1 MKVLLAEDDLVSRT
15 LLLTILT
22 KWGHEVVEV
31 SDGAE
36 AVLALESDNDLRLAI
51 LDWIMPVMEGPEVV
65 RKVRESI
72 PSRER
77 YVYIIL
83 LTQKDSRSD
92 IVEGLGAGADDYMVK
107 PFDHNELKARITTG
121 QRIAELQ
128 QALASANAE
137 LRSALAQLKKLSG
150 LLPICA
156 VCKKIRDDKGYW
168 QQIESYISE
177 HSEALFSHSVCPDC
191 AKKLYPGVIKKE

>member
-15 LLLTILT
+15 LLVTVLTQ
-22 KWGHEVVEV
+22 WGYEVVGV
-31 SDGAE
+31 PDGAQ
-36 AVLALESDNDLRLAI
+36 AVLALQSDNDLRLAI
-51 LDWIMPVMEGPEVV
+51 LDWIMPEMEGPEVV
-65 RKVRESI
+65 RKVRECI

-92 IVEGLGAGADDYMVK
+92 IVEGLASGADDYMVK

-128 QALASANAE
+128 QALASANAD
-137 LRSALAQLKKLSG
+137 LRSALAQVKKLSG

-177 HSEALFSHSVCPDC
+177 HSEALFSHGVCPDC
-191 AKKLYPGVIKKE
+191 AKKLYSGVIKKE